1 MDEKL
6 KALKKE
12 NARLKI
18 RLIDQGDKLEIV
30 EKCVKEIKD
39 RINLNIS
46 HNISQTRMIKSAMLT
61 KKCRE
66 ELAMLRDLADIIK
79 FYEDKIS
86 NAL

>member
-66 ELAMLRDLADIIK
+66 ELDMLRDLADIIK

-86 NAL
+86 NV